1 MGEMGGATA
10 EHVALVEQLV
20 GLAERRLL
28 DPLEILTQEPAVV
41 RPLRERVRADAE
53 MWAAQLLGADD
64 RPARHTGARLISAFY
79 PGDAPFEMPAS
90 WWRTPLGRAVARR
103 MGHPT
108 AEVVSY
114 PVAAAML
121 GITRQG
127 VHDLVRRGKLDRADA
142 APGPHAGGV
151 TTASVRVRLLS
162 RTGNPDNRR

>member
-1 MGEMGGATA
+1 MDDPGTGTA
-10 EHVALVEQLV
+10 AHVALVEQLT

-28 DPLEILTQEPAVV
+28 DPLEILTQDPEVV

-64 RPARHTGARLISAFY
+64 RLARHTGARLISAFY

-103 MGHPT
+103 MGHPSADT
-108 AEVVSY
+108 VSY

-127 VHDLVRRGKLDRADA
+127 VHDLVRRGKLDRAA
-142 APGPHAGGV
+142 AAGARSGGV
-151 TTASVRVRLLS
+151 TTASVRARLLS
-162 RTGNPDNRR
+162 RTRDLEDGR